1 MKKFY
6 VLLLFALLSATVCF
20 SQKLYDRE
28 FKPFKMDFGVG
39 YAMLRGI
46 DIKGGPIFSIEP
58 KYAFTGDAFTFGL
71 RLQGA
76 MLKLGGSSPTA
87 ANSGNNNGGS
97 NATAGGATINNA
109 QVNAHISASLTCDRY
124 FSNMYVRP
132 FVGAGPGFYSVATET
147 GKSQGALLAEY
158 AFSNQFGFMFRGG
171 VEWGHV
177 RGSVEYN
184 FVNSETM
191 SGYMGIKLGIFLG
204 GGRFDLISGNR
215 SPY

>member
-1 MKKFY
+1 MKKLY
-6 VLLLFALLSATVCF
+6 LLLLFAFTATVCF

-28 FKPFKMDFGVG
+28 YKPFKMDFGVG
-39 YAMLRGI
+39 YAMPRGT
-46 DIKGGPIFSIEP
+46 DIKGGPVFSIEP

-76 MLKLGGSSPTA
+76 MFKL
-87 ANSGNNNGGS
+87 GNNNSNGS
-97 NATAGGATINNA
+97 TTINEPE
-109 QVNAHISASLTCDRY
+109 VSAHLSGSFTCDHY
-124 FSNMYVRP
+124 FSDIALRP

-147 GKSQGALLAEY
+147 GKTEGALLAEY
-158 AFSNQFGFMFRGG
+158 TFSNQFGFMLRGG
-171 VEWGHV
+171 AEWGHF

-191 SGYMGIKLGIFLG
+191 SGYIGLKLGIFLG
-204 GGRFDLISGNR
+204 GGRYDLISSNR

>member
-6 VLLLFALLSATVCF
+6 MLLLFALSATACF

-39 YAMLRGI
+39 YAMPKGVTV
-46 DIKGGPIFSIEP
+46 KGGPLFSIEP
-58 KYAFTGDAFTFGL
+58 KYAFTGDAVTFGL

-76 MLKLGGSSPTA
+76 MLKLGGSNPITA
-87 ANSGNNNGGS
+87 NGGNNNGGS
-97 NATAGGATINNA
+97 NATAGGTTINDA
-109 QVNAHISASLTCDRY
+109 QVTAHLSGSLTCDHY
-124 FSNMYVRP
+124 FANMSLRP
-132 FVGAGPGFYSVATET
+132 FVGAGPGFYSVAMET
-147 GKSQGALLAEY
+147 GKSEGALLAEY
-158 AFSNQFGFMFRGG
+158 TFSNQFGFMFRGG

-184 FVNSETM
+184 FVNSESM
-191 SGYMGIKLGIFLG
+191 SGYIGIKLGIFLG